1 MLSPSLSR
9 GPSVAVLANTVVL
22 AFVLSTAAVI
32 SVISAL
38 PASAHTALVKIT
50 PYAGAQLATAPTK
63 VVLEFNEPVSKTFA
77 VVVVSNAGGVSVAR
91 GKATVL
97 GAKVTQPLSP
107 GLASGAYRVAY
118 RLVSADGHPVS
129 GESKFTLT
137 LTPAASPATSAEAP
151 SASAPAS
158 APASVP
164 GTAGTPSVPAAASP
178 AKTQPVQTGWL
189 SPLFVPI
196 AGAVGLL
203 AIGGGILRWDRRRR

>member
-22 AFVLSTAAVI
+22 AFVLSAAAVI

-77 VVVVSNAGGVSVAR
+77 VVVVSNGGGVSVAR

-97 GAKVTQPLSP
+97 GAKVTQTLSP
-107 GLASGAYRVAY
+107 DLASGAYRVAY

-158 APASVP
+158 AP

-203 AIGGGILRWDRRRR
+203 VIGGGVLRWGRRRRWT